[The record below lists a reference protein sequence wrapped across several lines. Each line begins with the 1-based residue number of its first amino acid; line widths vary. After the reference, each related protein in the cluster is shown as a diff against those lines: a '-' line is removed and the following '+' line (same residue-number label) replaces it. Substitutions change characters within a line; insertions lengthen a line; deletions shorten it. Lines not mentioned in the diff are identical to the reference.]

1 MDVYVFVCF
10 FCFQLDDPTAPLS
23 DSDCPEDSLTVQCL
37 IRSDPRKTIFPGEQ
51 SLCCFT
57 SGSNQSYPIFN
68 HSNTAEEFEKN
79 PEELST
85 RKCVPGHFWNITS
98 INIYNN
104 TVAKCDQACGGNGSK
119 PNTEGNFVMF
129 PYNKE

>member
-1 MDVYVFVCF
+1 MWMFLVF
-10 FCFQLDDPTAPLS
+10 FQLDDTTASPS

-37 IRSDPRKTIFPGEQ
+37 ALSDSLKSMFPEGQ

-57 SGSNQSYPIFN
+57 SGSNQSYTIFN

-85 RKCVPGHFWNITS
+85 RKCFPSHFRNIS
-98 INIYNN
+98 SFSIYNS
-104 TVAKCDQACGGNGSK
+104 TVANCTQVCGGNGSK
-119 PNTEGNFVMF
+119 LNTEGNFMF
-129 PYNKE
+129 PYNNV